1 MVSFRPAPTLL
12 LNLELSE
19 VHFQRLQIADGP
31 FDELGNRH
39 IGIVM
44 QLAEPLPPKILE
56 TRSPCEV
63 RLHLLAATLIDN
75 LAPHGIADIHRAI
88 ACWGQSTA
96 YAVDALARA
105 SALE

>member
-1 MVSFRPAPTLL
+1 
-12 LNLELSE
+12 
-19 VHFQRLQIADGP
+19 
-31 FDELGNRH
+31 
-39 IGIVM
+39 
-44 QLAEPLPPKILE
+44 
-56 TRSPCEV
+56 
-63 RLHLLAATLIDN
+63 LLAATLIDN